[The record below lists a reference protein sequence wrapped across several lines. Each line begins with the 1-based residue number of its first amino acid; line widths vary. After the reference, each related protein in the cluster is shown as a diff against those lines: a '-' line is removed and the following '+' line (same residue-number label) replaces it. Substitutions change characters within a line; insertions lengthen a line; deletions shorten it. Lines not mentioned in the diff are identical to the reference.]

1 MASAAALGLKT
12 SPDLPENQ
20 RHDIVLI
27 VPGRGVVVLE
37 VKASSIP
44 TADQVRI
51 LAERPPGEAIPVLV
65 ADQIPASV
73 RVALNDSA
81 VSWLDRRG
89 HLRLT
94 GDGLYIDADVPPVS
108 RKTPERGITRD
119 PITGRSGL
127 AAAAA
132 LLLRPHDPMGVSEIA
147 RAAGLNPSS
156 ITRAMTSL
164 ADAHLVEHH
173 GRGHYRSLVPELFWA
188 LADVWPRER
197 TTVRWAMDPA
207 PADDGLALA
216 ASDPG
221 DSSWVAAGVRGALEW
236 GAPLVTT
243 ADYPV
248 ELYVPD
254 EQVIRRVAARHQGG
268 TGSEVRLAVDP
279 NGLVITNSFGK
290 PSFAWPLA
298 HPLFCALDL
307 TASSRDREALD
318 QWTPPQGFTRVW

>member
-1 MASAAALGLKT
+1 MASAAALGLKS
-12 SPDLPENQ
+12 SPDSSDDQ
-20 RHDIVLI
+20 GHDVTLR

-44 TADQVRI
+44 TADQVRV
-51 LAERPPGEAIPVLV
+51 LAERLRAGAIPVLV
-65 ADQIPASV
+65 ADQIPAAV

-81 VSWLDRRG
+81 ISWLDRRG

-94 GDGLYIDADVPPVS
+94 GDGLYIDADVPPLS

-119 PITGRSGL
+119 SITGRSGL

-132 LLLRPHDPMGVSEIA
+132 LLLRPDDPMGVSEIA

-156 ITRAMTSL
+156 ITRAMTSF
-164 ADAHLVEHH
+164 ASAHLVEHR
-173 GRGHYRSLVPELFWA
+173 GRGHYRALVPELFWA

-197 TTVRWAMDPA
+197 TTVRWAMDLASP
-207 PADDGLALA
+207 DDGSAHA
-216 ASDPG
+216 AFDPG
-221 DSSWVAAGVRGALEW
+221 DSNWVAAGVRGALEW

-243 ADYPV
+243 ADYPI

-268 TGSEVRLAVDP
+268 TGSEVRLTVDP
-279 NGLVITNSFGK
+279 NGLVIANSFGK
-290 PSFAWPLA
+290 PSFAWALA

-307 TASSRDREALD
+307 TASSRDREALE
-318 QWTPPQGFTRVW
+318 QWTPPEGFARVW